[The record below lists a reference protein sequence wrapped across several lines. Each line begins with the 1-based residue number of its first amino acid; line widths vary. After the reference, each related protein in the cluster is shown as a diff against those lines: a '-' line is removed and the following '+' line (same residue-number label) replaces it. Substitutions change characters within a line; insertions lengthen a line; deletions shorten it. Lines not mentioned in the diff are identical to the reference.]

1 MPSARY
7 LTSETGGLPYAVAGM
22 AGGPAMSAGT
32 ALIADGPVIAATAAW
47 ERRIVKRFFKGIERR
62 LDGLDP
68 LVLYTKRR

>member
-32 ALIADGPVIAATAAW
+32 ALIADGPVIAATAA
-47 ERRIVKRFFKGIERR
+47 
-62 LDGLDP
+62 
-68 LVLYTKRR
+68 